1 MLEELEERGR
11 EEQQEELQLDLDLT
25 FNLACS
31 VDFVVAES
39 AAMEG
44 TKDLASINT
53 LDLPEAGEGSAT
65 PSSPAKSTT
74 RTPALKKVGLTPVT
88 EAELI
93 SFLFPEGLQHPS
105 SASRLF
111 LFARYGPLVHGQIVG
126 GSYKRHRA
134 LTKQELNDLIE
145 QDEREELL
153 ALFLDPSVKNSLTP
167 EEAAGVIGETRA
179 LPHVKDALFNFTKHE
194 VRAFLKALRL
204 REGLDEGAPLPFGVL
219 SEAIEHEHEHRI
231 EVLRH
236 ETPALVAPRARA
248 TPLRRGQLFKAIGAT
263 PVVDRPRAGRTLKV
277 AGVPLGAGGAAVRQ
291 LVELHGACEGV
302 VIPSD
307 GGGKIGTVFK
317 VQMASYEDATK
328 AIAALDG
335 LKWRGSKLKVGREL
349 LAGQELDNF
358 MVAERMLHKTAFEV
372 STIGVSTNDPALR
385 RNLALLR
392 PKETHQTGD
401 HETGNAPKRYDM
413 RQWDDMCCLRG
424 QGKGSYAERAPHNA
438 VPLGVAFGLMS
449 RTVELNTSQHIP
461 TIIPHT
467 HRRQTFHLMTDAEKG
482 IHAGRPKH

>member
-1 MLEELEERGR
+1 M
-11 EEQQEELQLDLDLT
+11 
-25 FNLACS
+25 
-31 VDFVVAES
+31 
-39 AAMEG
+39 
-44 TKDLASINT
+44 
-53 LDLPEAGEGSAT
+53 
-65 PSSPAKSTT
+65 
-74 RTPALKKVGLTPVT
+74 
-88 EAELI
+88 
-93 SFLFPEGLQHPS
+93 
-105 SASRLF
+105 
-111 LFARYGPLVHGQIVG
+111 
-126 GSYKRHRA
+126 
-134 LTKQELNDLIE
+134 
-145 QDEREELL
+145 
-153 ALFLDPSVKNSLTP
+153 
-167 EEAAGVIGETRA
+167 
-179 LPHVKDALFNFTKHE
+179 
-194 VRAFLKALRL
+194 
-204 REGLDEGAPLPFGVL
+204 
-219 SEAIEHEHEHRI
+219 
-231 EVLRH
+231 
-236 ETPALVAPRARA
+236 
-248 TPLRRGQLFKAIGAT
+248 
-263 PVVDRPRAGRTLKV
+263 
-277 AGVPLGAGGAAVRQ
+277 
-291 LVELHGACEGV
+291 
-302 VIPSD
+302 IPSD

>member
-1 MLEELEERGR
+1 MKPEVPAEEM
-11 EEQQEELQLDLDLT
+11 
-25 FNLACS
+25 
-31 VDFVVAES
+31 VDV
-39 AAMEG
+39 
-44 TKDLASINT
+44 
-53 LDLPEAGEGSAT
+53 
-65 PSSPAKSTT
+65 
-74 RTPALKKVGLTPVT
+74 LK
-88 EAELI
+88 
-93 SFLFPEGLQHPS
+93 
-105 SASRLF
+105 
-111 LFARYGPLVHGQIVG
+111 
-126 GSYKRHRA
+126 
-134 LTKQELNDLIE
+134 
-145 QDEREELL
+145 
-153 ALFLDPSVKNSLTP
+153 
-167 EEAAGVIGETRA
+167 
-179 LPHVKDALFNFTKHE
+179 
-194 VRAFLKALRL
+194 
-204 REGLDEGAPLPFGVL
+204 
-219 SEAIEHEHEHRI
+219 
-231 EVLRH
+231 
-236 ETPALVAPRARA
+236 
-248 TPLRRGQLFKAIGAT
+248 
-263 PVVDRPRAGRTLKV
+263 
-277 AGVPLGAGGAAVRQ
+277 AVRQ
-291 LVELHGACEGV
+291 LVELHGACEGA

-317 VQMASYEDATK
+317 VQMASYDDATK

-467 HRRQTFHLMTDAEKG
+467 HRRQTFHPVSYTHLTLPTKA
-482 IHAGRPKH
+482 